1 MFELKKYRRL
11 LNISFFF
18 ILFFLFFNFK
28 FENNL
33 SFVTCE
39 ILFIIY
45 VLSIIQILK
54 SKIFKYIFEPPVFF
68 LFFAF
73 IYEFLKF
80 PYYFKFSST
89 ASLVKASNL
98 ITPKYTIDDYYENS
112 SYMLIYQSICLFVLL
127 FFYINSSKFKSR
139 FNYKNIKIVEIEK
152 ILIVLSAFFLLSG
165 FIGLYSITGGN
176 IFLLLTRRAGS
187 SDASDILGSNYLVSF
202 SSIFVLITMPIII
215 GFRFH
220 MNKIWNKLLII
231 YIPGIF
237 LSYITTGGRGFLLY
251 SIISLIII
259 ISGKISIKINFSKLF
274 IIGSSA
280 ILLFSSL
287 GLIRRSFSDTT
298 NILEN
303 LKSRTD
309 TESQWYYELTGYQLQ
324 FRDEMVFANANRVG
338 YLHGKT
344 YLNLIFFPIP
354 RSFIGDLK
362 PNFVD
367 SEVANNFWRR
377 DDVGLPLN
385 SMIESYYNFGFF
397 GIIVF
402 VLIGLIM
409 SKITYFIL
417 NNKSIILTCFAIVL
431 LLYSQ
436 TWSTTYLVYVFQ
448 YLFVLYLPLF
458 FSKIKIQ

>member
-11 LNISFFF
+11 LNISFYF

-54 SKIFKYIFEPPVFF
+54 SKVFTYIFEPPVFF

-80 PYYFKFSST
+80 PYYFKFTST

-98 ITPKYTIDDYYENS
+98 ITPKYIIGDFYENS
-112 SYMLIYQSICLFVLL
+112 SFMLIYQSICLIILL
-127 FFYINSSKFKSR
+127 FFYLKSDDFISKYT
-139 FNYKNIKIVEIEK
+139 YKKNKIIEIEN
-152 ILIVLSAFFLLSG
+152 ILVIISALFLLSG

-176 IFLLLTRRAGS
+176 IFLLLTRRSGNS
-187 SDASDILGSNYLVSF
+187 EASDILGSNYLVSF

-215 GFRFH
+215 GFRIH

-237 LSYITTGGRGFLLY
+237 LSYVTTGGRGFLLY
-251 SIISLIII
+251 SIISLLII
-259 ISGKISIKINFSKLF
+259 ISGKSIIKINISKLF
-274 IIGSSA
+274 IIGSIS
-280 ILLFSSL
+280 ILLFSFL

-298 NILEN
+298 DILEN
-303 LKSRTD
+303 LKSRTEA
-309 TESQWYYELTGYQLQ
+309 ESQWYYELTGYQLQ
-324 FRDEMVFANANRVG
+324 FRDEMVFANAHRSG
-338 YLHGKT
+338 YLYGKT

-367 SEVANNFWRR
+367 SEVANNFWKR

-385 SMIESYYNFGFF
+385 SMIESYYNFGFW

-402 VLIGLIM
+402 AIIGSTM
-409 SKITYFIL
+409 SKITFFIL
-417 NNKSIILTCFAIVL
+417 DKKSIFLTCFAIVL
-431 LLYSQ
+431 LFYSQ

-448 YLFVLYLPLF
+448 YLLVIYLPLIF
-458 FSKIKIQ
+458 AKKI